1 MRLRKFS
8 LLRHLV
14 HVVFFTIKCFQKEN
28 RCMNSSKMTKK
39 DFIHMLTRQ
48 KNNIN
53 LSLSFLKKLNQRAC
67 NSQELT

>member
-1 MRLRKFS
+1 MRLRKSS

-14 HVVFFTIKCFQKEN
+14 HVVSCTTRCFQKEN

-39 DFIHMLTRQ
+39 DFIHMLIRQ
-48 KNNIN
+48 KSSTN
-53 LSLSFLKKLNQRAC
+53 LSLSFLKKLNQLAC